1 VKEELWILCFNRIN
15 FIVKRGLVGRLINP
29 FINMPHVKVLAIIGN
44 NLIVLAFIAYFAIE
58 GINKNDN
65 YYNASINFM
74 IKL

>member
-1 VKEELWILCFNRIN
+1 
-15 FIVKRGLVGRLINP
+15 VKRGLVGRLINP

-58 GINKNDN
+58 GINKNHN

>member
-1 VKEELWILCFNRIN
+1 
-15 FIVKRGLVGRLINP
+15 
-29 FINMPHVKVLAIIGN
+29 MPHVKVLAIIGN

-58 GINKNDN
+58 GINKNHN